1 MTSLANLHDLPNP
14 VADVVRATDGTG
26 GAVIVFDR
34 DDHVLFVNDE
44 QRKIMPCCDYKRSD
58 TYSSLFWRL
67 LEKGMN
73 GNPVA
78 RKDPE
83 LWLHRAIGSR
93 VNSTNLDFVNS
104 YPWGKMLVSHY
115 RHEDGTSIQARLDMT
130 VAGLEHYFQGPE
142 ANLGVTRALR
152 LRREIRAL
160 EGALDSLGL
169 AVALVDRNGGLLHAN
184 ASFHNLLDAQD
195 GLVNLTGNSIATI
208 DNFDNMVLRQSL
220 GHVADGLVPHAY
232 SPIRRRNGDPLVLA
246 ITPGTTRGTA
256 ILAAARF
263 GEDMGAV
270 CAALRDA
277 FGVSVAESEI
287 MAGIGNGQTLAEYAA
302 NHGLSMNTAYKYVDR
317 VKKKLEDRGQSS
329 IDLPGIA
336 SLVTGISAV
345 TGPQHGRKH

>member
-1 MTSLANLHDLPNP
+1 MKSLANLHDLPSP
-14 VADVVRATDGTG
+14 VADVVRATDGAG

-58 TYSSLFWRL
+58 TYKSLFWIL

-78 RKDPE
+78 RKDPK
-83 LWLHRAIGSR
+83 LWLHRAIGAR

-115 RHEDGTSIQARLDMT
+115 RHEDGTSVQARLDMT

-184 ASFHNLLDAQD
+184 ASFHNLLDAED
-195 GLVNLTGNSIATI
+195 GLVNLTGNSIAAI
-208 DNFDNMVLRQSL
+208 DDLDNMVLRQSL
-220 GHVADGLVPHAY
+220 GHVADGLVPRAY

-246 ITPGTTRGTA
+246 VTPGTTQGTA

-263 GEDMGAV
+263 GEDMGTV
-270 CAALRDA
+270 CAALRDV

-336 SLVTGISAV
+336 SLVNRISSV
-345 TGPQHGRKH
+345 TRPQHGRKH